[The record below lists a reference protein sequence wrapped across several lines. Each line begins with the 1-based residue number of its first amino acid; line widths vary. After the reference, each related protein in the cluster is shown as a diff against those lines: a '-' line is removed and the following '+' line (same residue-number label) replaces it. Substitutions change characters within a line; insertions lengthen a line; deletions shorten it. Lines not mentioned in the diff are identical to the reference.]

1 MTGIRSLLLFIS
13 SFVLFL
19 LRVANKHV
27 GTTTSKSPIQS
38 TLWEAFS
45 YSPVGTISCYT
56 FSAWFFSEVY
66 LSSLP
71 SKAKLGLVDDGGV
84 SGRSHLNERAVFFR
98 AQLLW
103 LPCIQTLFHLAGDY
117 NRLDLPLRKPMSQA
131 ATIGPKAQLYR
142 KLQGLLVSTVFK
154 SLVTLGSGTFLY
166 FGLFRHIAWNCSF
179 ALTKYFY
186 FWTRNSGPKGN
197 IPSGILDLLFK
208 TFLAQF
214 ALLLLWEWTNTT
226 LSAYIAEPPLK
237 KGHPLTDDSKD
248 PNGSLL
254 SGLRAKKQFAK
265 VWTNYSMLHI
275 DSSN

>member
-1 MTGIRSLLLFIS
+1 MLEPSHPNLPYK
-13 SFVLFL
+13 VLGGRL
-19 LRVANKHV
+19 SHIALS
-27 GTTTSKSPIQS
+27 GTVT
-38 TLWEAFS
+38 
-45 YSPVGTISCYT
+45 CYT

-84 SGRSHLNERAVFFR
+84 NGRAQLNERAVFFR
-98 AQLLW
+98 TQLFW

-117 NRLDLPLRKPMSQA
+117 NKLDLPLLKPMSPSGSA
-131 ATIGPKAQLYR
+131 GPKLQLYR
-142 KLQGLLVSTVFK
+142 KVQELVVSTVFK

-166 FGLFRHIAWNCSF
+166 LGLFRHTAWNFSF

-197 IPSGILDLLFK
+197 IPSGILDLIFR
-208 TFLAQF
+208 TFLTEL
-214 ALLLLWEWTNTT
+214 ALLFMWDWTNTV

-237 KGHPLTDDSKD
+237 KGRPLTDDSKD

-265 VWTNYSMLHI
+265 VWIQLPPAA
-275 DSSN
+275 